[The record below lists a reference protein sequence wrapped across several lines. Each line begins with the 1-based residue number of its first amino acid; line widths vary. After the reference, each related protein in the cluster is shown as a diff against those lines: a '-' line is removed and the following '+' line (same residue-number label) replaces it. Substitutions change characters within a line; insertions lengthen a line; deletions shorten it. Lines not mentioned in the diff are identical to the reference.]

1 MGGFGWPEILI
12 ILVIVVLIFGVGKVA
27 DVGPALGK
35 AISGFR
41 DAVQMDAEDAEEAEE
56 EPALEA
62 ELSEEAE
69 EEPALEAELSEEVE
83 ES

>member
-41 DAVQMDAEDAEEAEE
+41 DAVQQDEEKE

-62 ELSEEAE
+62 ELNEEEA
-69 EEPALEAELSEEVE
+69 
-83 ES
+83 

>member
-41 DAVQMDAEDAEEAEE
+41 DAVQQDEVTE

-62 ELSEEAE
+62 ELKE
-69 EEPALEAELSEEVE
+69 EEEK
-83 ES
+83 

>member
-1 MGGFGWPEILI
+1 MLPNLGPTELLI

-41 DAVQMDAEDAEEAEE
+41 KAVREDEE
-56 EPALEA
+56 ESAPLKA
-62 ELSEEAE
+62 ETDTEKEEQE
-69 EEPALEAELSEEVE
+69 
-83 ES
+83 

>member
-41 DAVQMDAEDAEEAEE
+41 QAVKEDDEQEK
-56 EPALEA
+56 
-62 ELSEEAE
+62 
-69 EEPALEAELSEEVE
+69 E
-83 ES
+83 ESESSEQEE

>member
-41 DAVQMDAEDAEEAEE
+41 QAVKEEDEEKPEE
-56 EPALEA
+56 EEA
-62 ELSEEAE
+62 ELSEEE
-69 EEPALEAELSEEVE
+69 E
-83 ES
+83 

>member
-41 DAVQMDAEDAEEAEE
+41 QAVREEDEPQAEEAEE
-56 EPALEA
+56 TD
-62 ELSEEAE
+62 EEAE
-69 EEPALEAELSEEVE
+69 
-83 ES
+83 

>member
-1 MGGFGWPEILI
+1 MAGFGWPEILI

-41 DAVQMDAEDAEEAEE
+41 SAVKEDLDEEEAVEEAE
-56 EPALEA
+56 PGDQQA
-62 ELSEEAE
+62 
-69 EEPALEAELSEEVE
+69 
-83 ES
+83 

>member
-41 DAVQMDAEDAEEAEE
+41 DAVQQDDKKE

-62 ELSEEAE
+62 ELSEEE
-69 EEPALEAELSEEVE
+69 EK
-83 ES
+83 

>member
-1 MGGFGWPEILI
+1 MGSFGWPEILI

-41 DAVQMDAEDAEEAEE
+41 DAVQQDDKE

-62 ELSEEAE
+62 ELNE
-69 EEPALEAELSEEVE
+69 EE

>member
-12 ILVIVVLIFGVGKVA
+12 ILVIVVLIFGVGKIA

-41 DAVQMDAEDAEEAEE
+41 DAVQDEDKETEE
-56 EPALEA
+56 EEG
-62 ELSEEAE
+62 E
-69 EEPALEAELSEEVE
+69 EETPPEETEA
-83 ES
+83 

>member
-41 DAVQMDAEDAEEAEE
+41 QAVQEENVEAEE
-56 EPALEA
+56 EE
-62 ELSEEAE
+62 EEEAPAE
-69 EEPALEAELSEEVE
+69 ETEA
-83 ES
+83 

>member
-41 DAVQMDAEDAEEAEE
+41 TAVQEDQEVPEDEEDEEEEETEPAEEAE
-56 EPALEA
+56 
-62 ELSEEAE
+62 
-69 EEPALEAELSEEVE
+69 
-83 ES
+83 